1 MKSNRTDD
9 AHTLNLI
16 TEVFK
21 KQKVAVLAT
30 SGKDGPYQSLVAFYV
45 MPGFKEILFATEKN
59 TTKFGNIKNS
69 HEVSLFIDNRTEK
82 LNDFKNILI
91 VTAVGDAYEVEGAF
105 DNGPGKEYMEYHPLL
120 GERFLTESSA
130 LINIKVKKYIVVS
143 KFSEVEEYFP

>member
-105 DNGPGKEYMEYHPLL
+105 DNGPGKEYMECHPLL